1 MFAALTCSAATGA
14 RAWSGF
20 VDSLFNNSIQTFL
33 DAKVGQVDLGPPFS
47 RSLDWMAFLFFL
59 FVTVVVS
66 CNVRC
71 SSIVNTVLAALTT
84 SVLAFV
90 TVAGPIIGDIG
101 RLTDPQHGGFLP
113 YGFEGVIAGASAAFF
128 AFNGYDSIC
137 IAAEEAADPRRSVP
151 RAILIE
157 LLIVTVVYCGAAVG
171 TVSLIPF
178 SEIDLRAPIPSAF
191 EYQGVTWARYLV
203 TIGPIIAITNLSILG
218 LYSGSR
224 IAYRMAED
232 GLLMKQF
239 AYISSRTQV
248 PLVGVIFFGVFVAV
262 ISLLLELKDLVR
274 FSVLCMLFQYIVLA
288 PALVSLR
295 AEESKGDRR
304 GPGDGACS
312 RDNGEVVRM
321 YRDSA
326 APAGPSAGPGD
337 ADSDRELVP
346 LSRVAACV
354 DFVGSDGG
362 TRSPS
367 SASSGG
373 LQTSRHLLEEALT
386 SSTFTYTSAP
396 ASTSTF
402 SYARAGDLGS
412 GSRPSG
418 HHPSEPAALAPGAGK
433 QPGGKTDAS
442 ATASD
447 ANTTDVLSL
456 APASSQRA
464 ASSDVSQSED
474 SSAVL
479 SSSLLRNSSS
489 DPRHSGSD
497 VADADESH
505 LSEESSQTGAELAS
519 RRPGRGR
526 SSNSNTNIN
535 MNSSG
540 NTKTS
545 CNSNSNSSGQGP
557 RGEADRGCLGNTAR
571 ECLAI
576 LTTTRCLVL
585 LVMLLAGLAVQL
597 GLGWTDLK
605 RARALAVV
613 TTALLVLF
621 IGFLCEVVR
630 RRCGPGNH
638 DGFKVSGSLH
648 VHLLAPNNQV
658 SPMSED
664 ID

>member
-1 MFAALTCSAATGA
+1 M
-14 RAWSGF
+14 
-20 VDSLFNNSIQTFL
+20 DSLFNNSIQTFL

-66 CNVRC
+66 FNVRC

-90 TVAGPIIGDIG
+90 TVAGPLMGDVG
-101 RLTDPQHGGFLP
+101 RLTDAEHGGFLP
-113 YGFEGVIAGASAAFF
+113 YGFGGVITGASAAFF

-232 GLLMKQF
+232 GLLMKKF

-248 PLVGVIFFGVFVAV
+248 PLVGVIFFGAFVAV
-262 ISLLLELKDLVR
+262 IALLLELKDLVR

-295 AEESKGDRR
+295 VEDAEGDRG

-326 APAGPSAGPGD
+326 APAGLSAGPGV

-354 DFVGSDGG
+354 DFVGNDGE

-367 SASSGG
+367 SGSSGR
-373 LQTSRHLLEEALT
+373 LQTSHLLQETLT
-386 SSTFTYTSAP
+386 SSTSTSSCTSACTSTSTFTYTSAT

-402 SYARAGDLGS
+402 SYARAGDLGC
-412 GSRPSG
+412 GSRPNG
-418 HHPSEPAALAPGAGK
+418 HHPSEPALAPGTGK

-526 SSNSNTNIN
+526 SSNSNSNIN

-545 CNSNSNSSGQGP
+545 CNSNSSGQGP

-571 ECLAI
+571 EFLAI
-576 LTTTRCLVL
+576 LTTRRCLVL
-585 LVMLLAGLAVQL
+585 LVTLLAGLAVQL
-597 GLGWTDLK
+597 GLGWMDLK
-605 RARALAVV
+605 SARPLAVV

-648 VHLLAPNNQV
+648 VHHIAPNNRV

-664 ID
+664 TD